1 MRGLH
6 NQIAVITGGGR
17 GIGRAIAQ
25 KFAEYGSIVVI
36 GSRSESEIENTA
48 DEIQKNGGEAS
59 GYALDVADRESV
71 IHFTEQVWDRH
82 QRIDI
87 LVNCAGVNTRLPAES
102 FPEEDWERILNINI
116 TGAYRVSQEI
126 GRRMIEQESGAIV
139 NITSMNSH
147 VVTPNLGAYAASKGA
162 LLQYTRVLAVEWAK
176 YNIRV
181 NAVSPGYIDT
191 PMTTAILQRPEYRR
205 SLLEKTPQ
213 QRFGQPEEIAEAVC
227 FLASPAA
234 SFITGVALPVDGGFL
249 AGHPQI
255 VPPVNLS

>member
-48 DEIQKNGGEAS
+48 DEIQKNGGQAS

-71 IHFTEQVWDRH
+71 IHFTEQVWGQH

-126 GRRMIEQESGAIV
+126 GRRMIEQGSGAIV
-139 NITSMNSH
+139 NITSMTSH

-162 LLQYTRVLAVEWAK
+162 LLQYTSVLAVEWAK

-191 PMTTAILQRPEYRR
+191 AMTTTILQRPEYRR